1 LQTHFTKTKRSNF
14 HGGRPI
20 TAVMTLYIVLRG
32 NNGRR
37 LFSYPREYRMAL
49 ALLPVPSGRHDC
61 RIHALALTPYAIDL
75 VLTSPSQ
82 EATAA
87 FVHDFASPYA
97 QRRNQQRDKSGRLF
111 ACDFERTPLEGDEV
125 VAKMVHTELA
135 PARAGMSTV
144 NAWPW
149 STYWLHAGE
158 PSRCE
163 VPPAL
168 WHPAEWFSSNGRER
182 YLSLFEREIAVE
194 RRRDVW
200 LRRPGGRRA
209 S

>member
-1 LQTHFTKTKRSNF
+1 MQTHFTKTERSNF
-14 HGGRPI
+14 RGVQPI
-20 TAVMTLYIVLRG
+20 TAVMTVHIVLRG
-32 NNGRR
+32 NNQRR

-49 ALLPVPSGRHDC
+49 ALLPVPSQRHQC

-75 VLTSPSQ
+75 VLSAPSE
-82 EATAA
+82 EAPSA

-97 QRRNQQRDKSGRLF
+97 QRRNQLRDQSGRLF
-111 ACDFERTPLEGDEV
+111 ECDFERTPLEGDEV
-125 VAKMVHTELA
+125 AAKMVHTELA
-135 PARAGMSTV
+135 PARAGISTV
-144 NAWPW
+144 SAWPW

-163 VPPAL
+163 VPPTL
-168 WHPAEWFSSNGRER
+168 WHPADWFSSNGRER
-182 YLSLFEREIAVE
+182 YLSRFDCEVVVE
-194 RRRDVW
+194 PRRDVW